1 MSPFEFFF
9 SFYGLLLGL
18 SVAVI
23 ATGAA
28 RAFKHRKTVRVGWL
42 TTLLATFVAL
52 DIATFW
58 DAAWNNFRHLSFS
71 YGLIIAGLVI
81 AMVYF
86 IAASLLFPEPED
98 EVASLDEHFWAN
110 KRAVLLLLIGAN
122 LLNVTALVL
131 VNLTR
136 EHGLFLIGQYAITA
150 ALYVVLTGAAA
161 FTRRRWLFGAAIG
174 FQVALY
180 LFLAVA
186 SVILP
191 QAASTDED
199 GQVTLPPAVAAP
211 DGTANRPSALP
222 SAPERQ

>member
-1 MSPFEFFF
+1 MTAFEFFF

-28 RAFKHRKTVRVGWL
+28 RAFKHRRTVRVGWL

-58 DAAWNNFRHLSFS
+58 DSAWNNFRHLSFS
-71 YGLIIAGLVI
+71 YGLIVAGLII
-81 AMVYF
+81 ATVYF

-98 EVASLDEHFWAN
+98 EADSLDEHFWAN
-110 KRAVLLLLIGAN
+110 KRAVLSLLVVAN
-122 LLNVTALVL
+122 LLNATALIL

-136 EHGLFLIGQYAITA
+136 EHGQLIIGQYVLVTV
-150 ALYVVLTGAAA
+150 LYVVLTGIAA

-180 LFLAVA
+180 LFLAVV
-186 SVILP
+186 SVMMP
-191 QAASTDED
+191 DSMSTDAD
-199 GQVTLPPAVAAP
+199 GQIVLPPELT
-211 DGTANRPSALP
+211 DGP
-222 SAPERQ
+222 

>member
-1 MSPFEFFF
+1 MGAFEFFF

-58 DAAWNNFRHLSFS
+58 DSAWNNFRHLSFS
-71 YGLIIAGLVI
+71 YGLIVAGLVI
-81 AMVYF
+81 ATVYF

-98 EVASLDEHFWAN
+98 EADSLDEHFWAN
-110 KRAVLLLLIGAN
+110 KRAVLTLLIAAN

-136 EHGLFLIGQYAITA
+136 EHGLFLIWQYAVTA
-150 ALYVVLTGAAA
+150 TLYVVLTGTAA
-161 FTRRRWLFGAAIG
+161 FTTRRWLFGTAIG

-199 GQVTLPPAVAAP
+199 GQI
-211 DGTANRPSALP
+211 ALP
-222 SAPERQ
+222 SAVTAPNRAAEPPGSSSP